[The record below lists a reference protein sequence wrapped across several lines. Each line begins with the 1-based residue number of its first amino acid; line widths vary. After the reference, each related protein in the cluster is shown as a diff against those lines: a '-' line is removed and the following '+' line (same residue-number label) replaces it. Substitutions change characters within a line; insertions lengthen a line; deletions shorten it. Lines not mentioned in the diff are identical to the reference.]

1 MDHCTDHRTAE
12 DCQPGRDRFTREE
25 LLNMLS
31 DRDRLMDVSNVCII
45 KIRLADYTL
54 VEYNDAMCR
63 MIGCSRED
71 YERRFHR
78 RMAEYFTGGDRAAL
92 EKLQKAVERPWPP
105 EKAAFPGLG
114 MPIAK
119 GSVWI
124 GVPPPSR
131 DRPETGPPGFCV
143 CGLPRRYRRW

>member
-54 VEYNDAMCR
+54 VE
-63 MIGCSRED
+63 
-71 YERRFHR
+71 
-78 RMAEYFTGGDRAAL
+78 
-92 EKLQKAVERPWPP
+92 
-105 EKAAFPGLG
+105 
-114 MPIAK
+114 
-119 GSVWI
+119 
-124 GVPPPSR
+124 
-131 DRPETGPPGFCV
+131 
-143 CGLPRRYRRW
+143 